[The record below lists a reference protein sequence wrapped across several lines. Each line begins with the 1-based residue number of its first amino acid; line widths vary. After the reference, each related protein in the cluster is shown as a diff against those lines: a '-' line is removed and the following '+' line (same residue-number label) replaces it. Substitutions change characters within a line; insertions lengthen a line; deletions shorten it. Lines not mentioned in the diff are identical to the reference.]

1 MGRFERCF
9 KGNRNRESKGKENL
23 SIRLHAFLVLY
34 NVTTGLPAK
43 HIKNIMILIQEVK
56 RNIVLRRF
64 KRETSDSGVTTFGR
78 RRLLAHLSIIFRKI
92 RDLRRYQGKANSFF
106 KTMAQI
112 IMEYL

>member
-64 KRETSDSGVTTFGR
+64 KRETYI
-78 RRLLAHLSIIFRKI
+78 RLRGYHFWETEAACTLVHHI
-92 RDLRRYQGKANSFF
+92 
-106 KTMAQI
+106 
-112 IMEYL
+112 